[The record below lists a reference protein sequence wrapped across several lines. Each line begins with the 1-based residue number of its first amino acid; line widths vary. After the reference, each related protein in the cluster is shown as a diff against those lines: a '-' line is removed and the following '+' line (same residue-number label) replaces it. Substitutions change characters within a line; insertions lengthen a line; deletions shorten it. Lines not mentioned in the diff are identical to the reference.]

1 MRNQED
7 VVLETKDLT
16 KVYRGVTV
24 LQQVSVQLK
33 KGHIYGFVGNNG
45 AGKTTFMR
53 MIAGLARP
61 TSGAI
66 SLFGS
71 QSQRE
76 LESNRS
82 RAGFLIEQPV
92 YYPDMSVRENL
103 TAQAKLIKEANKAH
117 IQELLELV
125 ALQDTRRKAMRNFST
140 GMKQRYGIAFALL
153 GWPEL
158 LVLDEPLN
166 GMDVHNMDEVT
177 RILKSLNEE
186 RNITIFLSSHLL
198 ARLSALATD
207 YIFLDNGKVVE
218 EISAAELREKTG
230 NADLEEY
237 FRRLVSR

>member
-1 MRNQED
+1 MILACHGISKAFGENVIVIEGSFHIED
-7 VVLETKDLT
+7 HEKAAL
-16 KVYRGVTV
+16 
-24 LQQVSVQLK
+24 
-33 KGHIYGFVGNNG
+33 VGPNG

-53 MIAGLARP
+53 LVAGLARP
-61 TSGAI
+61 TSGMV

-71 QSQRE
+71 QSQAE
-76 LESNRS
+76 LERNRS

-103 TAQAKLIKEANKAH
+103 TAQAKLIKGADKAH
-117 IQELLELV
+117 VQELLELV
-125 ALQDTRRKAMRNFST
+125 DLQDTGRKALRNFST

-177 RILKSLNEE
+177 AILKRLNEE

-198 ARLSALATD
+198 ARLSAIATD
-207 YIFLDNGKVVE
+207 YIFLDIGRVVE
-218 EISAAELREKTG
+218 EISAAELREKAG

-237 FRRLVSR
+237 FRKLVSK

>member
-1 MRNQED
+1 MAEQEKI
-7 VVLETKDLT
+7 VLEAKELT

-24 LQQVSVQLK
+24 LNQVSIQLK

-53 MIAGLARP
+53 LVAGLARP
-61 TSGAI
+61 TAGTV

-71 QSQRE
+71 QSQAE
-76 LESNRS
+76 LERKRS

-103 TAQAKLIKEANKAH
+103 TAQAKLIKGADKAH
-117 IQELLELV
+117 VQELLELV
-125 ALQDTRRKAMRNFST
+125 DLQDTGRKALRNFST
-140 GMKQRYGIAFALL
+140 GMKQRYGIDLALL

-177 RILKSLNEE
+177 TILKRLNEE

-198 ARLSALATD
+198 ARLSAIAMD
-207 YIFLDNGKVVE
+207 YIFLDIGKVVE
-218 EISAAELREKTG
+218 EISATKLREKAGDT
-230 NADLEEY
+230 DLEEY
-237 FRRLVSR
+237 FRRLVSK

>member
-218 EISAAELREKTG
+218 EISAVELREKTG

>member
-103 TAQAKLIKEANKAH
+103 TAQAKLIKGANKAH